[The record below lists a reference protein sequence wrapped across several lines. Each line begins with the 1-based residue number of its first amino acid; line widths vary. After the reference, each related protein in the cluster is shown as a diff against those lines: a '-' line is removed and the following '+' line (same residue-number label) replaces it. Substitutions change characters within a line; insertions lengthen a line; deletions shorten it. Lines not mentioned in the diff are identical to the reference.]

1 METRWLV
8 SWLALLVF
16 WFTPNYASAR
26 PRVESINSDGHFVVV
41 IGAFAVQKNAERFT
55 SRAKLQHY
63 DAKYEFNPD
72 RSLYYV
78 YTLTTADKTQAM
90 NEARRLRDETSF
102 TDAWVYQGTIGVP
115 DHEPG
120 LDLNPV
126 TETVV
131 QQVDETKTD
140 DLVEEIKEPEPTP
153 VVTPEG
159 KKFYFRM
166 VNATNNNQV
175 NGEVEAIDIDRAR
188 KITTLKSNEPVYL
201 VSPKNNSGKV
211 SLVTNAF
218 GYRKAQVDIDY
229 NNPSGDN
236 ITQDANDGVVVPF
249 ELVRLRKGDIVVMY
263 NVFFFKDAAIMMPES
278 KYEVNSL
285 LEMMKENPKCKIRI
299 HGHTNGNS
307 SGKIIYM
314 GDSQNFFSLDG
325 SRDSSGSAKALSEA
339 RANIIRDYLI
349 SSGIEPAR
357 MEVKAWGGKK
367 SLYDKD
373 SARAKENVR
382 VEVEILEE

>member
-1 METRWLV
+1 MCLVLVTLYCSAPQSGLSHTCAETDYY
-8 SWLALLVF
+8 
-16 WFTPNYASAR
+16 TAS
-26 PRVESINSDGHFVVV
+26 HFIVV
-41 IGAFAVQKNAERFT
+41 IGAFAVQRNAERFT
-55 SRAKLQHY
+55 AKAKLQDY
-63 DAKYEFNPD
+63 DAQYEFNPD

-78 YTLTTADKTQAM
+78 YTLTTPDKSQAM
-90 NEARRLRDETSF
+90 TEAKRLREETSF
-102 TDAWVYQGTIGVP
+102 TDAWVYNGTIGLP
-115 DHEPG
+115 DSPPG
-120 LDLNPV
+120 QDLNPV
-126 TETVV
+126 TEAVV
-131 QQVDETKTD
+131 EEVVETKTED
-140 DLVEEIKEPEPTP
+140 PVEEIKEPEPETP
-153 VVTPEG
+153 AVTPEG
-159 KKFYFRM
+159 KKFFFKLY
-166 VNATNNNQV
+166 NAANNNPV

-211 SLVTNAF
+211 SLVSNAF

-236 ITQDANDGVVVPF
+236 ISSDDNNGIVVPF

-263 NVFFFKDAAIMMPES
+263 NVFFYKDAAVMMPES

-285 LEMMKENPKCKIRI
+285 MEMMKENPKCKIRI

-314 GDSQNFFSLDG
+314 GDSQNFFSLEG
-325 SRDSSGSAKALSEA
+325 TRDSNGSAKALSEA

-349 SSGIEPAR
+349 SNGVEAER

-367 SLYDKD
+367 ALYDKQ